1 MLDKERLTE
10 KPESSDNSSQKISEV
25 RLYGAGGHSQVI
37 KETLGCEEIAVHE
50 YFDDNPNRKHHLVP
64 KVNKGVRQDIDS
76 FPHQGPPFIISVGN
90 NRERLEIS
98 QLLKSGFYTAIHD
111 TAIISPKATIGEGT
125 VVFAGAI
132 IQPNTSVGK
141 HVIINT
147 GASIDHDN
155 IIGDYAH
162 ISPQAALCGHVEIG
176 EGTHVG
182 VSACVIPKVKI
193 GKWCTIGAGTVVIKD
208 VPDYC
213 TVVGNPG
220 KIIKTRKPYRS
231 NIQNDLTF
239 VGSGISTSFTIIKL
253 LDLYKT
259 KKHPLRLSI
268 IEKSKEFHTG
278 IPYGYRSTD
287 TSLLIKPLSQFL
299 SSQELNHF
307 IKWLTLNKKELVENA
322 LVQGGKLTQKWY
334 EDNYNA
340 IEKDKWLELYIPRS
354 FFGNYISEVVEK
366 KIQSA
371 VNQGML
377 SIDYI
382 TDEVLSVDK
391 LSDNYTIN
399 LKNNFS
405 PVLSKK
411 VVLATGSAP
420 NRKLFSTNDL
430 LVGKDNGI
438 MIEDP
443 YTPSLNT
450 ILNEIKNLINKK
462 QNKKINVL
470 IIGTN
475 ASGIELVYKLND
487 DPDITSGIHHFYALS
502 TQGKFPDAKMDI
514 DPSITFT
521 PTNLIK
527 LSKEEKITASDIE
540 KAAKNDLDYADQHKI
555 SSIYT
560 IQPIS
565 EVFCSL
571 LDKLSAAEKRKFAT
585 QIGNEIGKRQ
595 REAGSHYSQVVQ
607 NLHAQE
613 RLTNISG
620 KFSGIVSS
628 TNNGLQFA
636 YETNN
641 EVIKHNKPVDVI
653 INCSGSSD
661 INDPNNEN
669 TLLSSLIKN
678 NICEI
683 NGSRRGIA
691 VNTSLE
697 ASTGFYVIGP
707 LLGGNL
713 VDDKPIWHVEHAGRI
728 SSLSDKL
735 AAIIHKELST
745 KEIQQKNL
753 IKV

>member
-1 MLDKERLTE
+1 MLDKERLTQ
-10 KPESSDNSSQKISEV
+10 KPKSSDNSSQKISEV

-37 KETLGCEEIAVHE
+37 KETLGCEGIAVHE
-50 YFDDNPNRKHHLVP
+50 YFDDNPKRKHHLVP
-64 KVNKGVRQDIDS
+64 KVHKGVRQDIDS

-98 QLLKSGFYTAIHD
+98 QMLRSSFYTAIHD
-111 TAIISPKATIGEGT
+111 TAIVSPKAIIGEGT
-125 VVFAGAI
+125 VIFAGAI

-193 GKWCTIGAGTVVIKD
+193 GKWCTIGAGAVVIKD

-220 KIIKTRKPYRS
+220 KIIKAKKPYRS
-231 NIQNDLTF
+231 NKHNDIAF

-253 LDLYKT
+253 LDLYKN
-259 KKHPLRLSI
+259 KKHPLKLSI
-268 IEKSKEFHTG
+268 IEKSNEFHTG

-299 SSQELNHF
+299 PSAELNYF
-307 IKWLTLNKKELVENA
+307 IEWLTLNKKELVENA
-322 LVQGGKLTQKWY
+322 LLQGGTLTQEWY
-334 EDNYNA
+334 ENNREA
-340 IEKDKWLELYIPRS
+340 IEKDDWLELYIPRG
-354 FFGNYISEVVEK
+354 FFGKYISQVVEK
-366 KIQSA
+366 KIRSA
-371 VNQGML
+371 INQGTL

-382 TDEVLSVDK
+382 TDEVVSIDK
-391 LSDNYTIN
+391 SSGNYTIN

-405 PVLSKK
+405 SVVSKK
-411 VVLATGSAP
+411 VVLATGAAP

-443 YTPSLNT
+443 YAPSLKI
-450 ILNEIKNLINKK
+450 ILNEIKSFIDKK
-462 QNKKINVL
+462 QKRKINILV
-470 IIGTN
+470 IGTN

-487 DPDITSGIHHFYALS
+487 DPTIKSKINHFYALS
-502 TQGKFPDAKMDI
+502 TQGKFPDAKMDV
-514 DPSITFT
+514 DPSVTFT
-521 PTNLIK
+521 PTHLIK
-527 LSKEEKITASDIE
+527 LTKEKKITASDIE
-540 KAAKNDLDYADQHKI
+540 KAAKKDLDYADQHNI

-571 LDKLSAAEKRKFAT
+571 LDELSASEKRKFAT

-595 REAGSHYSQVVQ
+595 REAGSHYSKVIRD
-607 NLHAQE
+607 LHAQE
-613 RLTNISG
+613 RLTNLSG
-620 KFSGIVSS
+620 KFSGILSS
-628 TNNGLQFA
+628 TTNGLQFA
-636 YETNN
+636 YETKKK
-641 EVIKHNKPVDVI
+641 VIHHNQPVDVI
-653 INCSGSSD
+653 INCSGGSD
-661 INDPNNEN
+661 ITDPKNEN
-669 TLLSSLIKN
+669 TLLRTLSKN
-678 NICEI
+678 NICQI
-683 NGSRRGIA
+683 NDSNRGIT

-697 ASTGFYVIGP
+697 ASEGFYIIGP

-713 VDDKPIWHVEHAGRI
+713 IDNKPIWHVEHAGRI
-728 SSLSDKL
+728 SSLSYKL
-735 AAIIHKELST
+735 ATIIHEELSN
-745 KEIQQKNL
+745 KERHQENL